1 MQQPL
6 NFPLEQLLQP
16 PQSPFQPLPL
26 LLPTWLASPTH
37 LPSVARMERDKRVNR
52 DMGAT
57 TYEEL
62 LREDQQE
69 QHPPGGGQ
77 PSREQQ

>member
-1 MQQPL
+1 M
-6 NFPLEQLLQP
+6 
-16 PQSPFQPLPL
+16 
-26 LLPTWLASPTH
+26 LASPTH

-69 QHPPGGGQ
+69 Q
-77 PSREQQ
+77 QQLMEISLEEVSLWSS